1 MKNLILFI
9 LAGIV
14 TLTSSCS
21 DDTSNEKQFIELTLN
36 EQEDLLFLREEE
48 KLARDV
54 YLFSFDLYGDQ
65 IFNNIAASE
74 QQHMD
79 QVLTLLNKYGLSD
92 PISSERGEFNDPTL
106 QNLYNDLT
114 GASEVSLLKALTVG
128 ATIEDLDINDISIF
142 ESRTTKEDLLQVYE
156 GLKCGSGNHLRSY
169 TDRLDLLE
177 TDYTPQYI
185 SPEEYTAIISTER
198 ERCGQ

>member
-1 MKNLILFI
+1 MKNLAFFI

-14 TLTSSCS
+14 ALTISCS
-21 DDTSNEKQFIELTLN
+21 DETTNEDQLVALT
-36 EQEDLLFLREEE
+36 EQEKEDLLFLREEE

-54 YLFSFDLYGDQ
+54 YLFSFDIYEDG
-65 IFNNIAASE
+65 IFKNIASSE
-74 QQHMD
+74 QQHMEA
-79 QVLTLLNKYGLSD
+79 VLTLLNKYGLSD
-92 PISSERGEFNDPTL
+92 PTSSEIGVFKDQVL
-106 QNLYNDLT
+106 QVLYDQLT
-114 GASEVSLLKALTVG
+114 TASKESLLNALTVG